1 MQRARV
7 FRHLCYHLPMHI
19 LIWDVLR
26 RARAGPITIGGRS
39 DHSRYRH
46 FKGGMRSV
54 SIYSSALTP
63 KEIGC
68 IFSHDDAV
76 FSGALA
82 SPAAAGAA
90 VARPAIVGLVLVA
103 AALVWWQ

>member
-1 MQRARV
+1 
-7 FRHLCYHLPMHI
+7 
-19 LIWDVLR
+19 
-26 RARAGPITIGGRS
+26 
-39 DHSRYRH
+39 
-46 FKGGMRSV
+46 MRSV

-68 IFSHDDAV
+68 IFAHDDAV